1 MSKLNDLHIPWCLI
15 KFISL
20 YTCNEFIDL
29 SYFSIPKKFLIKNK
43 PECNDSAL
51 DNSPD
56 NPNVTIHS
64 HDGKQL
70 APRRFNYQTKFEK
83 LSESAVAPSSSST
96 HNQNRK
102 NLENMAETAAT
113 GEKTMIQK
121 GPTALI
127 QRISNDDMNV
137 LSQYINYLSD

>member
-1 MSKLNDLHIPWCLI
+1 MSKINDLHIPWCLI

-20 YTCNEFIDL
+20 YTCKEFIDL

-56 NPNVTIHS
+56 CDNPNVTIHS

-70 APRRFNYQTKFEK
+70 ASRRSNDLTKFK
-83 LSESAVAPSSSST
+83 KVSESAVAPSSSST
-96 HNQNRK
+96 YNQNWK

-137 LSQYINYLSD
+137 LSQYING